1 MNMVNRKPEDRVC
14 PFLSLFG
21 DGMTYCIGDR
31 CALFGEGGCALAE
44 LIALHKKMAKRA
56 SPSLEEVNR
65 KMNALMGLSPEH
77 RQLVRDLEGIGP
89 VPPTDESGDLTPEE
103 LEEALKE
110 PVFDEEPDI
119 SFEPQ
124 AVGEEAE
131 ERDFPAEKIKDP
143 FEVKDISKRKRSEK
157 IAGKGKAGGK
167 GGRNR

>member
-1 MNMVNRKPEDRVC
+1 MVNRKPEDRVC
-14 PFLSLFG
+14 PFLSLLG
-21 DGMTYCIGDR
+21 DEMTYCIGDR
-31 CALFGEGGCALAE
+31 CALF
-44 LIALHKKMAKRA
+44 R
-56 SPSLEEVNR
+56 
-65 KMNALMGLSPEH
+65 
-77 RQLVRDLEGIGP
+77 
-89 VPPTDESGDLTPEE
+89 
-103 LEEALKE
+103 E